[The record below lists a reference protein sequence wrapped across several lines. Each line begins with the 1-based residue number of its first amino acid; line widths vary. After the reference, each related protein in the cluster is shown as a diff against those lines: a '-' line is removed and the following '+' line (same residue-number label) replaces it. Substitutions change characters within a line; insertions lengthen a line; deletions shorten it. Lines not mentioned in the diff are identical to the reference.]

1 MTKIFEYLSKG
12 HQMTSLGLL
21 LGMAAT
27 RRGTMDAGVAKL
39 LSIHL
44 PVRFPRRMRFRFLYV
59 FIYFLPVFPSSPP
72 GFAAT
77 LLNGF
82 GRRTNGPN
90 HFAHRRG
97 LALRRDR

>member
-12 HQMTSLGLL
+12 HQMTSMGLL

-44 PVRFPRRMRFRFLYV
+44 PVLLSP
-59 FIYFLPVFPSSPP
+59 SPP
-72 GFAAT
+72 C
-77 LLNGF
+77 
-82 GRRTNGPN
+82 
-90 HFAHRRG
+90 
-97 LALRRDR
+97 